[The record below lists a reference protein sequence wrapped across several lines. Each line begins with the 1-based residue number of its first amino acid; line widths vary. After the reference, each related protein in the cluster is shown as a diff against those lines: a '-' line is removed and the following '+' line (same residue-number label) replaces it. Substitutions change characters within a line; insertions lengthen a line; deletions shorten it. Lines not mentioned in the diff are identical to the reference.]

1 MGLEEGGV
9 GLQRW
14 PRVVLEQS
22 RVHREEGGD
31 TRFLFLCLQDVD
43 EVFLSKMELEG
54 KLEALREYICF
65 LRRLY
70 EEVRVCQGQKWWSP
84 RAGGSEGGDRGC
96 RLPVAIVGGARR

>member
-1 MGLEEGGV
+1 MGLEEEGA

-14 PRVVLEQS
+14 PRVGVGQYVNRILEQS
-22 RVHREEGGD
+22 RVHREEVGD
-31 TRFLFLCLQDVD
+31 TQFLFLCPQDVD

-70 EEVRVCQGQKWWSP
+70 EEVRICQGQKWWSP
-84 RAGGSEGGDRGC
+84 RAGGSKGR
-96 RLPVAIVGGARR
+96 